1 MRRIVVFFLFML
13 MSSRFVAFSDSIDSL
28 FHKIEKGGMISFKEA
43 NEFIWLLNEGGY
55 ADSLYRFTPST
66 EQKEMKLHIYSNA
79 AYYYYTKSEF
89 SESVRLVEKAIQI
102 ARQMNDTLAWSDNL
116 AQLAIACQRQGNLE
130 TAIQTTLEGLR
141 LDSAMQDTFRLSST
155 YNNLAGLYLTAQRP
169 EEGKV
174 YIDHAIELESSLANP
189 EKLSIRYG
197 IAAEIYVKLDL
208 LPEALDF
215 AMKAYELDLKSGNKL
230 RVARRLSQ
238 MGDVYSAM
246 RKIYEAERVYRESI
260 DLLEQLGERTSLAI
274 CYKQL
279 GSLYLLKD
287 DSRRALHCL
296 ERSVDLAEQ
305 AGNKYL
311 LRLAYEKLVEL
322 YGPDRPDLALKYME
336 KSVQLKDSLYTAE
349 TNRLLSDYQVR
360 YETAKKEA
368 TIQQQE
374 SQLKEHRYMLFV
386 AIYTIFVLFLV
397 TLVVFFYFTK
407 YRRLAYR
414 ERELNRQKEK
424 LISILSHDIK
434 NPLVTLLAAM
444 RVFDKNVDAAQ
455 PALREQSRS
464 MLTAMN
470 RQLQLVENLLWW
482 AKLQSGQWHCDRIRM
497 DIRPIIDEVEKQ
509 LKLSFSEKGC
519 VLVKELPMRAITMYA
534 DRQMVSIV
542 LRNLLQ
548 NAIKYSYRDGQI
560 YLSVQEEIASWRI
573 TVRDE
578 GLGVAPAVRQ
588 QLQMQRAG
596 ITKKGTAGE
605 EGTGIGLSICHE
617 LIQLCG
623 GLFMLDQ
630 QPEKGGTSFSF
641 TLQKEQNNG

>member
-1 MRRIVVFFLFML
+1 MRRIVVFFLFVL
-13 MSSRFVAFSDSIDSL
+13 ISSRFIIFSNSIDSL
-28 FHKIEKGGMISFKEA
+28 FQQIEKRGTVSFKEA
-43 NEFIWLLNEGGY
+43 NEFILLLNEGGY
-55 ADSLYRFTPST
+55 ADSLYQFTPST
-66 EQKEMKLHIYSNA
+66 GQEEMKLHIYSNA

-89 SESVRLVEKAIQI
+89 SESVRLAEKTIQI

-116 AQLAIACQRQGNLE
+116 AQLAIACQRLGDLE

-141 LDSAMQDTFRLSST
+141 LDSALQDTFRLSST
-155 YNNLAGLYLTAQRP
+155 YNNLAGMYLTAQRP

-215 AMKAYELDLKSGNKL
+215 VTKAYELDLKSGNRL
-230 RVARRLSQ
+230 RIARRLSQ

-246 RKIYEAERVYRESI
+246 RKIDEAERVYSESI

-279 GSLYLLKD
+279 GTLYLLKSD
-287 DSRRALHCL
+287 NRQALLCL
-296 ERSVDLAEQ
+296 EKSVDLAEQ

-311 LRLAYEKLVEL
+311 LRLAYDKLVEL
-322 YGPDRPDLALKYME
+322 YGLDRPDLALKYME
-336 KSVQLKDSLYTAE
+336 KSVQLKDSLYTE
-349 TNRLLSDYQVR
+349 KTNRLLSDYQVR

-374 SQLKEHRYMLFV
+374 SQLKEHHYMLLV
-386 AIYTIFVLFLV
+386 AIYTILVMFLV
-397 TLVVFFYFTK
+397 ILVVFFYFKK

-444 RVFDKNVDAAQ
+444 RMFDKNVDVAQ

-464 MLTAMN
+464 MLAAIN
-470 RQLQLVENLLWW
+470 RQLQLVDNLLCW
-482 AKLQSGQWHCDRIRM
+482 AKLQSGQWHCDCIRT
-497 DIRPIIDEVEKQ
+497 DIRLIVDEVEKQ

-519 VLVKELPMRAITMYA
+519 VLIKELPMRAIIVHA
-534 DRQMVSIV
+534 DRQMVIIV

-548 NAIKYSYRDGQI
+548 NAIKYSYPDGHI
-560 YLSVQEEIASWRI
+560 YLSVREENTSWRI
-573 TVRDE
+573 TIRDE
-578 GLGVAPAVRQ
+578 GTGIAPAVRQ
-588 QLQMQRAG
+588 QLFMQQSG
-596 ITKKGTAGE
+596 ISIKGTAGE
-605 EGTGIGLSICHE
+605 EGAGIGLSICRE
-617 LIQLCG
+617 LTQLCG